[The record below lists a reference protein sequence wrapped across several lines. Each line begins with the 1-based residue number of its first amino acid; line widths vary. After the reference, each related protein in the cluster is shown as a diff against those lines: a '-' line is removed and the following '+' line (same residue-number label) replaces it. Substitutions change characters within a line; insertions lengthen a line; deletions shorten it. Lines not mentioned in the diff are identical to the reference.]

1 MSAAALAC
9 RGLDVRVASRWLVR
23 GLDLE
28 VRAGQRWALV
38 GPNGAGKTTL
48 LHVLAGA
55 RAPDGGTVELGGK
68 ALARWS
74 VEELAA
80 LRAVVAD
87 RWIDPFAVRA
97 IDTVIAARYRLGA
110 AGLGGSSLRGAVR
123 GDPREDRQGEAI
135 ARACLALMD
144 CAALSDSDVR
154 FLSRGERQR
163 VAIAAA
169 LAQHSA
175 LLLLDEPISHQ
186 DPRHQFQV
194 LQRLAERSAA
204 PGGTP
209 AATSAAAPAGTTCVA
224 ALHDINAAARFAT
237 HALLL
242 AGDGTW
248 CAGASTDV
256 LTRERLSVLFATPIA
271 QVDVGAHRV
280 FVSTGDS

>member
-1 MSAAALAC
+1 MTLISTSTAALLAC
-9 RGLDVRVASRWLVR
+9 RGLDLRVAGRWLVR

-28 VRAGQRWALV
+28 VRAGERWALV

-48 LHVLAGA
+48 LHALAGA
-55 RAPDGGTVELGGK
+55 RAPDGGAIEIGGK
-68 ALARWS
+68 PLARWS
-74 VEELAA
+74 VEQLAA

-87 RWIDPFAVRA
+87 RWIDPFAVSA

-110 AGLGGSSLRGAVR
+110 AGPGGSGLRGAVR
-123 GDPREDRQGEAI
+123 GDPREDPQAAAI
-135 ARACLALMD
+135 AEACLDRMD
-144 CAALSDSDVR
+144 CAALAASDVR

-169 LAQHSA
+169 LAQQSA

-194 LQRLAERSAA
+194 LQRLAER
-204 PGGTP
+204 P
-209 AATSAAAPAGTTCVA
+209 AAAPGTTCVA

-242 AGDGTW
+242 SGDGNW
-248 CAGASTDV
+248 CAGASADV
-256 LTRERLSVLFATPIA
+256 LTRERLSILFATQIA
-271 QVDVGAHRV
+271 QVEVGAHRV
-280 FVSTGDS
+280 FVSTGAS